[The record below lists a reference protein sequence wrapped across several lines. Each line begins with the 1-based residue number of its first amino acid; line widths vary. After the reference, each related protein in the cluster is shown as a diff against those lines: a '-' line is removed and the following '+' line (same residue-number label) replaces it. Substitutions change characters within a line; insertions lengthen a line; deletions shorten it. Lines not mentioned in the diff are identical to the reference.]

1 MPKVGRKKFPYTK
14 KGKTAARSHAR
25 KTGKKVKRAK
35 YRMSGVR
42 VWLLYKVGH
51 APNCVKVLGII

>member
-14 KGKTAARSHAR
+14 KGKTAARSYAR

-35 YRMSGVR
+35 Y
-42 VWLLYKVGH
+42 
-51 APNCVKVLGII
+51 